1 MLLMQQDSL
10 RMLNTT
16 ADLSLFFP
24 FLPSANRF
32 CGAPGFS
39 TSFLLR
45 WNISQASW
53 RNVAVM
59 NVREEQKENK
69 TTSGEENI
77 ITNSDNT
84 NWNLQSPPSLQCT
97 RQSYSG
103 LHTPPHHS
111 PQHTHTHTHTHTACL
126 NAAVTCTQCSCRCG
140 VYFCPVPGVW
150 ELRTISSLSLPL
162 KWFTNT
168 HTHTHTHTHRGTH
181 THTLVHP
188 CIWPCTITRGHVTS
202 CVFRFCLHVI
212 TVTSVNLINWFI
224 SLSCRA
230 QIMSPAW
237 TRRDKTIIRGKTQ
250 QTRTRT
256 ATCRLQT
263 ALNKSNIQTFVPEFE
278 RKSWRLV
285 IIRFKQPCY

>member
-53 RNVAVM
+53 HNVAVM

-111 PQHTHTHTHTHTACL
+111 PQHTHTHTHTHTQLVWMRLSHAL
-126 NAAVTCTQCSCRCG
+126 SVVVAVASISVLYQVCES
-140 VYFCPVPGVW
+140 W
-150 ELRTISSLSLPL
+150 EQSPHFHYPWNGLQ
-162 KWFTNT
+162 T
-168 HTHTHTHTHRGTH
+168 HTHTHTHTHTEEHTH
-181 THTLVHP
+181 THL
-188 CIWPCTITRGHVTS
+188 CIHAYDRAP
-202 CVFRFCLHVI
+202 
-212 TVTSVNLINWFI
+212 
-224 SLSCRA
+224 SLGD
-230 QIMSPAW
+230 
-237 TRRDKTIIRGKTQ
+237 T
-250 QTRTRT
+250 
-256 ATCRLQT
+256 
-263 ALNKSNIQTFVPEFE
+263 
-278 RKSWRLV
+278 
-285 IIRFKQPCY
+285 